1 MFGISYDTWKEI
13 CEMYFSLHADIHK
26 AYLQWFPFSKLTDE
40 DKTEIAGEDFYNKYI
55 KNGGFVLFPEVMR
68 RSENYIQKTDGSFR
82 KSSLISPILFLVLQ
96 AVGKEISIR
105 YVSQRPTDVCV
116 YYAGNYELKHPRYK
130 QDYDAFFKAINAR
143 KEQYQYFIKTDI
155 AGFYGNISINALINR
170 INEIC
175 NRREQSLSQTTLML
189 LKELL
194 VYIGDSCFPLI
205 ENSMASS
212 YLSTVIYLD
221 NIDCDLYDFID
232 SKVKDI
238 SSFKM
243 IRYVDDLYILFSSE
257 KNFDELIPVFNTVK
271 NAYSSIL
278 KQHGLALNTKKCV
291 LRETSEINE
300 ELKKS
305 LYDEFVYGNESDI
318 GSFFIGKLQEFLNE
332 IYEVLCDCGITNAKY
347 SGIIEKHFS
356 NDDIEFTPEEVFN
369 YLVYENQTELKQ
381 PSVSRKLVQIINQ
394 DVSFL
399 SLDPKRLSVMVMQSG
414 SDNAVK
420 AMLNQL
426 FIRSRS
432 GEWNSY
438 DTTIAIAYLIQSK
451 FQHIDLLQ
459 VIKANCSELYS
470 YYDNSCK
477 RSFINQIRPVKW
489 NQYLRC
495 IANDVKAVFLFF
507 MSFCEQDKGN
517 YLAGYAYYKN
527 FFDRISADIAFFYV
541 KGSKKKKPDYK
552 QYYCEKKL
560 KSLYRER

>member
-1 MFGISYDTWKEI
+1 
-13 CEMYFSLHADIHK
+13 
-26 AYLQWFPFSKLTDE
+26 
-40 DKTEIAGEDFYNKYI
+40 
-55 KNGGFVLFPEVMR
+55 
-68 RSENYIQKTDGSFR
+68 
-82 KSSLISPILFLVLQ
+82 
-96 AVGKEISIR
+96 
-105 YVSQRPTDVCV
+105 
-116 YYAGNYELKHPRYK
+116 
-130 QDYDAFFKAINAR
+130 
-143 KEQYQYFIKTDI
+143 
-155 AGFYGNISINALINR
+155 
-170 INEIC
+170 
-175 NRREQSLSQTTLML
+175 ML

-291 LRETSEINE
+291 LRETSEIHE

-347 SGIIEKHFS
+347 SEIIEKHFS
-356 NDDIEFTPEEVFN
+356 NDNIEFTPEEVFN

-381 PSVSRKLVQIINQ
+381 PSVSRILVQIINQ

-414 SDNAVK
+414 NDSAVK

-560 KSLYRER
+560 KSLYGEIADGNSVIKKAHKLRNASPLSHASAELIDNNGSSSELMDICVELDRLIHQYIMMHNL